1 MSAAMEFLGG
11 VLFVSEM
18 LCLLTTPKFV
28 SKQGFGDFGQ
38 AEKFK
43 TCSGSEFQDSN
54 TPAGTVG
61 AGGHTKIVAG
71 FVGGVLD
78 GLGVELAK
86 AIAGSPG
93 GLLVGLVEH
102 DKVAAGCTSSSF
114 SGVRGTIP
122 LQNIF
127 LSKNTLP

>member
-43 TCSGSEFQDSN
+43 SKARSKGPE
-54 TPAGTVG
+54 
-61 AGGHTKIVAG
+61 
-71 FVGGVLD
+71 LD
-78 GLGVELAK
+78 
-86 AIAGSPG
+86 
-93 GLLVGLVEH
+93 
-102 DKVAAGCTSSSF
+102 
-114 SGVRGTIP
+114 
-122 LQNIF
+122 
-127 LSKNTLP
+127 